1 MSLLTKPT
9 SHDNGFDMR
18 IRGKSKLDP
27 YSQAIFTMWRENKT
41 ISEIQI
47 ELRHQGCGV
56 GRTAVS
62 DWIERKFKSGV
73 LSAQVESDPPL
84 KATPH
89 QRDKRSL
96 GLLDAVD
103 DSATVHHLLKVL
115 RILWLPSFDW
125 SEGRIRS
132 SLGPKGFDLRFN
144 SDGEP
149 DFSAYA
155 REVLGRRRVG
165 SLGDMDYVL
174 LALWT
179 RKVREFLRAP
189 ATDFAAARV
198 RSNFV
203 LQVAAKIRVE
213 MLGAVSPKRTFRGVV
228 SK

>member
-1 MSLLTKPT
+1 
-9 SHDNGFDMR
+9 
-18 IRGKSKLDP
+18 
-27 YSQAIFTMWRENKT
+27 MWRENRK
-41 ISEIQI
+41 ISEIHRN
-47 ELRHQGCGV
+47 LRQQGCGV
-56 GRTAVS
+56 GRSAVD
-62 DWIERKFKSGV
+62 DWIKSKVESGE

-103 DSATVHHLLKVL
+103 SATVHHLLKVL
-115 RILWLPSFDW
+115 RILWLPTFDW

-155 REVLGRRRVG
+155 REILGRRRVE
-165 SLGDMDYVL
+165 SLGDMDFVL
-174 LALWT
+174 FALWT
-179 RKVREFLRAP
+179 RKIRNLMQTP
-189 ATDFAAARV
+189 ATGFAAARL
-198 RSNFV
+198 RSNCV
-203 LQVAAKIRVE
+203 LEVAVKIRVE

>member
-1 MSLLTKPT
+1 V
-9 SHDNGFDMR
+9 R
-18 IRGKSKLDP
+18 IRGKSKIDP
-27 YSQAIFTMWRENKT
+27 HSESVLQMWRENRK
-41 ISEIQI
+41 ISEIHRN
-47 ELRHQGCGV
+47 LRQQGCGV
-56 GRTAVS
+56 GRSAVD
-62 DWIERKFKSGV
+62 DWIKSKVESGE

-89 QRDKRSL
+89 QCDKHSL

-115 RILWLPSFDW
+115 RILWLPTFDW

-198 RSNFV
+198 RSSFV
-203 LQVAAKIRVE
+203 LQVAAKIRAE